1 VGCYIWYSDEGN
13 GWAAAPPRPILAVPN
28 VTTHSSTASVPTTNF
43 VLFVLLTSWLCSFNA
58 AIKGL
63 KIFYTNMVTH
73 KDPFFARGCTVKL
86 NILSIIEQ
94 NFVPKF
100 KKTDRLIA
108 VEIL

>member
-1 VGCYIWYSDEGN
+1 
-13 GWAAAPPRPILAVPN
+13 
-28 VTTHSSTASVPTTNF
+28 
-43 VLFVLLTSWLCSFNA
+43 
-58 AIKGL
+58 
-63 KIFYTNMVTH
+63 MVTH

>member
-1 VGCYIWYSDEGN
+1 VGCGP
-13 GWAAAPPRPILAVPN
+13 AKAHPRCTKCNNPLIN
-28 VTTHSSTASVPTTNF
+28 CQCTNF

-100 KKTDRLIA
+100 KKN
-108 VEIL
+108 